1 MKGFCDKPQFAYM
14 YINLGSNN
22 LYKLLFIYLWK
33 KLNKKTSVTNTIAQ
47 STCIQRLIPNLT
59 TKAKQHIYPYLRDY
73 YGLQLFNNVGT

>member
-1 MKGFCDKPQFAYM
+1 MEKTQQKKQV
-14 YINLGSNN
+14 
-22 LYKLLFIYLWK
+22 FI
-33 KLNKKTSVTNTIAQ
+33 VTNTIAQ